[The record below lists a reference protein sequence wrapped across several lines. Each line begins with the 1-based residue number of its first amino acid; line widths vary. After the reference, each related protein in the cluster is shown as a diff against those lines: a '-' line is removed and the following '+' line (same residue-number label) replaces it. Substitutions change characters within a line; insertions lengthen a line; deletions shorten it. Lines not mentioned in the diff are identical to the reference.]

1 MMSDWIWFGALAFP
15 PFFRT
20 AFFGT
25 ILWFA
30 LRYFY
35 RRFSID
41 RWFWHT
47 GLVELSLLVISY
59 ALISRILSL

>member
-1 MMSDWIWFGALAFP
+1 MMNDWLLFGSLAFP
-15 PFFRT
+15 AFFRT

-25 ILWFA
+25 ILWLA
-30 LRYFY
+30 LVYVY

-59 ALISRILSL
+59 AFTSRILSL